1 MPTRHFAPRL
11 ATGVLTQQQKVGVK
25 SEGLFPESWNDG
37 PTWQQH
43 TLMTAEM
50 LHLDRDF
57 VTTAMG
63 TSVFQVHSRRDPT
76 PSRVCGSSGHSLRS

>member
-1 MPTRHFAPRL
+1 MVCPRAVLPPRL

-63 TSVFQVHSRRDPT
+63 TSVFQVHDRRDPT
-76 PSRVCGSSGHSLRS
+76 LS